1 MALIWKMEKA
11 FMKDII
17 EAYSNPKPAPTSIA
31 TLLKRLYNKKF
42 IDNKVYG
49 NSREYFPLVDK
60 ENYLNIEITKLIN
73 LFYNGSVKDF
83 KVNKF
88 IGKIHIT
95 EYIKALAVSTAANQ
109 CDNIELQWL
118 HFL

>member
-73 LFYNGSVKDF
+73 
-83 KVNKF
+83 
-88 IGKIHIT
+88 
-95 EYIKALAVSTAANQ
+95 
-109 CDNIELQWL
+109 
-118 HFL
+118 